1 MSEPLIHAV
10 TEPLSDLVTD
20 SVTQSVPQ
28 SVPQSVTDSVTQ
40 SGMKRASALPQHA
53 GQQVAGVDEAGRG
66 PLAGAVYAAAVILPP
81 HYDLPGLN
89 DSKKLTERRRES
101 LYELITAQATCYAIA
116 SASPDEID
124 TLNIF
129 QASLLAMH
137 RAVKA
142 LASQPDFVYVDGA
155 HCPVWAFASAALVK
169 GDSRMDCIA
178 AASVLAKVARD
189 RVMKAM
195 DGQYPGYGFAK
206 HKAYP
211 TPEHLAAL
219 KALGPCPEHRR
230 SYAPV
235 AACLRDGMT

>member
-10 TEPLSDLVTD
+10 TEPLSD
-20 SVTQSVPQ
+20 
-28 SVPQSVTDSVTQ
+28 SVTDSVTQ
-40 SGMKRASALPQHA
+40 SGMQRASALPQHA

-89 DSKKLTERRRES
+89 DSKKLTERRRET

-137 RAVKA
+137 RAAKA
-142 LASQPDFVYVDGA
+142 LASQPDFVYVDGT